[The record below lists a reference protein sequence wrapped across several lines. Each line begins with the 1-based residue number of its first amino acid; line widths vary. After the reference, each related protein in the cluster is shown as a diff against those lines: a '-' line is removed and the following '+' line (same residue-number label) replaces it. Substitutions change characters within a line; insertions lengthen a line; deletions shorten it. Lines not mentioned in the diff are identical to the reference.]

1 MLHFRVGGVVGG
13 ERGQTL
19 GKRVTEQWYACP
31 AKTPTP
37 RMTELCATCRF
48 TTKSAPELMPEM
60 VMPSGSMSS
69 AGRGGAGELSTP
81 SARSSSGMWGP
92 SAAAAAQ
99 KAPPARADRAAV
111 GMWVPG

>member
-1 MLHFRVGGVVGG
+1 M
-13 ERGQTL
+13 

-60 VMPSGSMSS
+60 VMP
-69 AGRGGAGELSTP
+69 GE
-81 SARSSSGMWGP
+81 
-92 SAAAAAQ
+92 
-99 KAPPARADRAAV
+99 ARAISAIMRRAIGLTAR
-111 GMWVPG
+111 